1 MSDLI
6 KPFHLDVPELELSDL
21 RERLRRVRW
30 PDPETVNDTSQGPRL
45 SKLQALVAHWI
56 EGYDWRRCESML
68 NDFGQFKTTIDGLDI
83 HFLHI
88 RSPEPDAVPLLMAHG
103 WPGSVLEFRKVI
115 GPLGNPAAHG
125 GDPRQAFHLVIPSMP
140 GFGFSDKPD
149 EPGWDMSR
157 IGRAYVQLMHR
168 LGYDRWVMQGGDL
181 GAGVT
186 DEVASLAL
194 PELMGIHL
202 NFAMF
207 MPTPDEMRDAT
218 PDEQGMLDSARYFW
232 STLSG
237 YAQQQQT
244 RPQTIGYAL
253 ADSPVAQAAWIYAMF
268 QDTCGTAGNA
278 EASFTLDDM
287 LDDIMLYWIPNT
299 SASSARLYWELKR
312 SNWSSA
318 ARIDRPIAVP
328 SGFTMLAGEHVRKSR
343 RWIERRYRDV
353 RHFGEHEQGGHF
365 AALENPNA
373 LVSDIRSTF
382 ASIR

>member
-1 MSDLI
+1 MSNLI
-6 KPFHLDVPELELSDL
+6 QPFQLNVSEHELSDL
-21 RERLRRVRW
+21 RERLQRVRW
-30 PDPETVNDTSQGPRL
+30 PDGETVNDTSQGPQL

-68 NDFGQFKTTIDGLDI
+68 NDFGQFKTTIEGLDI

-88 RSPEPDAVPLLMAHG
+88 RSPEPDAIPLLLAHG

-115 GPLGNPAAHG
+115 APLSNPAAHG
-125 GDPRQAFHLVIPSMP
+125 DDPRQAFHLVVPSMP
-140 GFGFSDKPD
+140 GFGFSDKPR
-149 EPGWDMSR
+149 EPGWDMLR
-157 IGRAYVQLMHR
+157 IGRAYVELMRR
-168 LGYDRWVMQGGDL
+168 LGYDRWAMQGGDL

-194 PELMGIHL
+194 PELIGIHL

-207 MPTPDEMRDAT
+207 MPTQDEMRDAT
-218 PDEQGMLDSARYFW
+218 PDEESMLASARYFW

-237 YAQQQQT
+237 YAQVQQN

-253 ADSPVAQAAWIYAMF
+253 ADSPVALAAWIYAMF

-278 EASFTLDDM
+278 EASFTLDEM

-318 ARIDRPIAVP
+318 ARLDRPIAVP
-328 SGFTMLAGEHVRKSR
+328 SGFTMLAGEQVRKSR
-343 RWIERRYRDV
+343 HWVERRYSDV
-353 RHFGEHEQGGHF
+353 RYFAEHEQGGHF
-365 AALENPNA
+365 AALENPHA

-382 ASIR
+382 ASLR

>member
-6 KPFHLDVPELELSDL
+6 KPFHLDVPEHELSDL

-115 GPLGNPAAHG
+115 APLGNPAAHG

-140 GFGFSDKPD
+140 GFGFSDKPE

-168 LGYDRWVMQGGDL
+168 LGYDRWAMQGGDL

-194 PELMGIHL
+194 PELIGIHL

-207 MPTPDEMRDAT
+207 MPTPDEIRDAT
-218 PDEQGMLDSARYFW
+218 PDEEGMLDSARYFW
-232 STLSG
+232 NTLSG

-312 SNWSSA
+312 SSWSSA

-373 LVSDIRSTF
+373 LVSDIRETF

>member
-6 KPFHLDVPELELSDL
+6 KPFQLNVSGQELSEL
-21 RERLRRVRW
+21 RGRLQRARW
-30 PDPETVNDTSQGPRL
+30 PDRETVNDTSQGPQL
-45 SKLQALVAHWI
+45 LKLQALVAHWMD
-56 EGYDWRRCESML
+56 GYDWRRCESML

-88 RSPEPDAVPLLMAHG
+88 RSPEPDAIPLLMAHG

-115 GPLGNPAAHG
+115 APLSNPAAHG
-125 GDPRQAFHLVIPSMP
+125 DDPKQAFHLVIPSMP
-140 GFGFSDKPD
+140 GFGFSGKPS

-157 IGRAYVQLMHR
+157 IGRTYVELMRR
-168 LGYDRWVMQGGDL
+168 LGYERWAMQGGDF

-194 PELMGIHL
+194 PELIGIHL

-207 MPTPDEMRDAT
+207 MPTPDEIRDAT
-218 PDEQGMLDSARYFW
+218 PDEKGMLASARYFW

-237 YAQQQQT
+237 YAQVQQT

-268 QDTCGTAGNA
+268 QDTCGTAGNV
-278 EASFTLDDM
+278 EASFTLDEI
-287 LDDIMLYWIPNT
+287 LDDIMLYWIPNA

-318 ARIDRPIAVP
+318 ARIDRPIVVP
-328 SGFTMLAGEHVRKSR
+328 SGFTMLAGEQVRKSR
-343 RWIERRYRDV
+343 RWIEQRYSDV
-353 RHFGEHEQGGHF
+353 RHFAEHQQGGHF
-365 AALENPNA
+365 AALENPDA
-373 LVSDIRSTF
+373 LVGDIRSTF
-382 ASIR
+382 ASLR